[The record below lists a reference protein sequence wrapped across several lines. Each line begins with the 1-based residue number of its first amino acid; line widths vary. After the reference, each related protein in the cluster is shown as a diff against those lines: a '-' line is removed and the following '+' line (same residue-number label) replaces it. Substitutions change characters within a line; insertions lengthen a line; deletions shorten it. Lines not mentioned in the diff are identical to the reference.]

1 MSISA
6 DDNDHEQK
14 LSGIGLGEINSAAG
28 SKKGT
33 PIHVLGSFEQQ
44 FHETLVIIQPH
55 IPYKR
60 QQMSNHTPTQSW
72 YRLTVEQ
79 ALSDLGVKATTGL
92 ESAEATDRLNQFG
105 PNKLAEKAREP
116 GWKAFLRQYREL
128 MQIILVITALVSM
141 LVLGDTRTFFLLII
155 LTVLNA
161 VLGLSQE
168 SKAEQSLASL
178 RSMMQLQA
186 RARRGGQV
194 VMLPAEEL
202 VPGDVV
208 LFEAGDK
215 VPADGRLLEAATLE
229 IEEAALTG
237 ESTPV
242 LKDTAAIDRDDV
254 ALGDRLNLAYMN
266 TTVTRGR
273 GVMLVTDTG
282 MNTQIGHIA
291 SMMSAVEEEKTPLQ
305 KQLDRLTIVMASLA
319 GLAFLA
325 MTLIGLYRGLT
336 LDLLV
341 VTGVSMAVAAIPTGL
356 PAVVTT
362 VLALG
367 TSALAKSNAIVKR
380 LTSVETLGSTSAICS
395 DKTGTLTLNQM
406 TARELIVAGYRF
418 TVEGQGYS
426 TQGRVRYV
434 GEEAEVNIRPAYI
447 AMALD
452 TDAVLDGEKLIGD
465 PTEGAL
471 IVLAEKGGVDVI
483 ATRQEYPRVAEV
495 PFDSDYKLMATY
507 HNMVRPD
514 GTPVVRAY
522 VKGAPDVLLARSSH
536 GIHPS
541 GEVIA
546 LTDEIRERAMAE
558 NDRLA
563 SQGMRVLAFAGK
575 GYDPQ
580 TFNPQADLL
589 ADLEELVL
597 FALVGIVDPPRSEA
611 RAAIAEAQAAGI
623 QIRMITGDH
632 AVTAAAIAKELG
644 IPGRAITGAEFAAM
658 SDEQLSK
665 EIDHIGVVARVA
677 PEHKVRLVQLLQAK
691 GNIVAMT
698 GDGVNDAPALKTA
711 DIGVAMGITGTEAT
725 KEAAAMILTDDNFA
739 TIVKAVEFGR
749 TIYDNLLK
757 YIRFQLAQLVGFIL
771 TFLGSAL
778 LNIVSGVPFTP
789 GQILWIN
796 FLVDAPPGI
805 RLGQDKATPGLMERK
820 PRPASQNIIDRSL
833 AIWLG
838 LGGLSMAVAA
848 LGVMWYFEQMG
859 ASVEE
864 VRTLGFVT
872 FSLTHIYAALSYR
885 NPNQNVFTRETFNNR
900 NLNLALLMSLL
911 AIYLPTVLGFLSR
924 SLELVELPFEGW
936 LFCALVASLTLWV
949 SEGYKLVARRSNR

>member
-1 MSISA
+1 MT
-6 DDNDHEQK
+6 DP
-14 LSGIGLGEINSAAG
+14 
-28 SKKGT
+28 T
-33 PIHVLGSFEQQ
+33 PQQ
-44 FHETLVIIQPH
+44 A
-55 IPYKR
+55 
-60 QQMSNHTPTQSW
+60 W

-79 ALSDLGVKATTGL
+79 APKHLGVDPTTGL
-92 ESAEATDRLNQFG
+92 GTTEAANRLRQFG
-105 PNKLAEKAREP
+105 PNKLAEKAKEP
-116 GWKAFLRQYREL
+116 GWKAFLRQYRDL
-128 MQIILVITALVSM
+128 MQIILVVTALVSL
-141 LVLGDTRTFFLLII
+141 LVLGDSRTFFMLII
-155 LTVLNA
+155 LTVVNA

-168 SKAEQSLASL
+168 SKAEASLASL
-178 RSMMQLQA
+178 RSMMQLQS
-186 RARRGGQV
+186 RVRRGGQI
-194 VMLPAEEL
+194 VMLPAEYL
-202 VPGDVV
+202 VSGDIVM
-208 LFEAGDK
+208 FEAGDK

-237 ESTPV
+237 ESSPV

-254 ALGDRLNLAYMN
+254 ALGDRLNLAFMN

-282 MNTQIGHIA
+282 MQTQIGHIA
-291 SMMSAVEEEKTPLQ
+291 RMMSAVEEEKTPLQ
-305 KQLDRLTIVMASLA
+305 KQLDHLTIIMASLA

-325 MTLIGLYRGLT
+325 MTLIGVYRGLS

-341 VTGVSMAVAAIPTGL
+341 VTGVSMAIAAIPTGL

-367 TSALAKSNAIVKR
+367 TTALAKSNAIVKR
-380 LTSVETLGSTSAICS
+380 LTSVETLGSTSAISS

-406 TARELIVAGYRF
+406 TARELIVAGHRF

-447 AMALD
+447 AMALN

-483 ATRQEYPRVAEV
+483 ATRQQYPRVTEV
-495 PFDSDYKLMATY
+495 PFDSAYKLMATY
-507 HNMVRPD
+507 HNMERPD

-522 VKGAPDVLLARSSH
+522 VKGAPDVLLARSTH
-536 GIHPS
+536 GTTPK

-546 LTDEIRERAMAE
+546 LTDEIRKRVMGE

-580 TFNPQADLL
+580 SFNPQGDLL
-589 ADLEELVL
+589 AELEGLVL
-597 FALVGIVDPPRSEA
+597 FALVGIVDPPRPEA
-611 RAAIAEAQAAGI
+611 KAAIAEAQAAGI
-623 QIRMITGDH
+623 HIRMITGDH
-632 AVTAAAIAKELG
+632 ATTAAAIAKELG
-644 IPGRAITGAEFAAM
+644 IPGRAITGVEFAAM
-658 SDEQLSK
+658 NDEQLSK
-665 EIDHIGVVARVA
+665 EIDDIGVIARVA
-677 PEHKVRLVQLLQAK
+677 PEHKVRLVQALQRK

-698 GDGVNDAPALKTA
+698 GDGVNDAPALKA
-711 DIGVAMGITGTEAT
+711 ANIGVAMGITGTEAT

-778 LNIVSGVPFTP
+778 FNIVSGVPFTP

-796 FLVDAPPGI
+796 FLVDVPPGMT
-805 RLGQDKATPGLMERK
+805 LGQDKATPGLMERK

-833 AIWLG
+833 AVWLG
-838 LGGLSMAVAA
+838 LGGLSMAVAS

-859 ASVEE
+859 AAVE
-864 VRTLGFVT
+864 VIRTLGFVT

-885 NPNQNVFTRETFNNR
+885 NPNRSVFSRETFNNPS
-900 NLNLALLMSLL
+900 LNRALLVSLL
-911 AIYLPTVLGFLSR
+911 AIYLPTELGFLSR
-924 SLELVELPFEGW
+924 NLKLIELPFEGW
-936 LFCALVASLTLWV
+936 LYCIVVASLTLWV
-949 SEGYKLVARRSNR
+949 SEGYKLWMRSKKQ

>member
-1 MSISA
+1 MT
-6 DDNDHEQK
+6 DP
-14 LSGIGLGEINSAAG
+14 
-28 SKKGT
+28 T
-33 PIHVLGSFEQQ
+33 PQQ
-44 FHETLVIIQPH
+44 A
-55 IPYKR
+55 
-60 QQMSNHTPTQSW
+60 W

-79 ALSDLGVKATTGL
+79 APKHLGVDPTTGL
-92 ESAEATDRLNQFG
+92 DTTEAANRLRQFG
-105 PNKLAEKAREP
+105 PNKLAEKAKEP
-116 GWKAFLRQYREL
+116 GWKAFLRQYRDL
-128 MQIILVITALVSM
+128 MQIILVVTALVSL
-141 LVLGDTRTFFLLII
+141 LVLGDSRTFFMLII
-155 LTVLNA
+155 LTVVNA

-168 SKAEQSLASL
+168 SKAEASLASL
-178 RSMMQLQA
+178 RSMMQLQS
-186 RARRGGQV
+186 RVRRGGQI
-194 VMLPAEEL
+194 VMLPAEYL
-202 VPGDVV
+202 VSGDIVM
-208 LFEAGDK
+208 FEAGDK

-237 ESTPV
+237 ESSPV

-254 ALGDRLNLAYMN
+254 ALGDRLNLAFMN

-282 MNTQIGHIA
+282 MQTQIGHIA
-291 SMMSAVEEEKTPLQ
+291 RMMSAVEEEKTPLQ
-305 KQLDRLTIVMASLA
+305 KQLDHLTIIMASLA

-325 MTLIGLYRGLT
+325 MTLIGVYRGLS

-341 VTGVSMAVAAIPTGL
+341 VTGVSMAIAAIPTGL

-367 TSALAKSNAIVKR
+367 TTALAKSNAIVKR
-380 LTSVETLGSTSAICS
+380 LTSVETLGSTSAISS

-406 TARELIVAGYRF
+406 TARELIVAGHRF

-447 AMALD
+447 AMALN

-483 ATRQEYPRVAEV
+483 ATRQQYPRVAEV
-495 PFDSDYKLMATY
+495 PFDSAYKLMATY
-507 HNMVRPD
+507 HNMERPD

-522 VKGAPDVLLARSSH
+522 VKGAPDVLLARSTH
-536 GIHPS
+536 GITPK

-546 LTDEIRERAMAE
+546 LTDEIRKRVMGE

-580 TFNPQADLL
+580 SFNPQGDLL
-589 ADLEELVL
+589 AELEGLVL
-597 FALVGIVDPPRSEA
+597 FALVGIVDPPRPEA
-611 RAAIAEAQAAGI
+611 KAAIAEAQAAGI
-623 QIRMITGDH
+623 HIRMITGDH
-632 AVTAAAIAKELG
+632 ATTAAAIAKELG
-644 IPGRAITGAEFAAM
+644 IPGRAITGVEFAAM
-658 SDEQLSK
+658 NDEQLSK
-665 EIDHIGVVARVA
+665 EIDDIGVIARVA
-677 PEHKVRLVQLLQAK
+677 PEHKVRLVQALQSK

-698 GDGVNDAPALKTA
+698 GDGVNDAPALKA
-711 DIGVAMGITGTEAT
+711 ANIGVAMGITGTEAT

-778 LNIVSGVPFTP
+778 FNIVSGVPFTP

-796 FLVDAPPGI
+796 FLVDVPPGMT
-805 RLGQDKATPGLMERK
+805 LGQDKATPGLMERK

-833 AIWLG
+833 AVWLG
-838 LGGLSMAVAA
+838 LGGLSMAVAS

-859 ASVEE
+859 AAVE
-864 VRTLGFVT
+864 VIRTLGFVT

-885 NPNQNVFTRETFNNR
+885 NPNRSVFSRETFNNPS
-900 NLNLALLMSLL
+900 LNRALLVSLL
-911 AIYLPTVLGFLSR
+911 AIYLPTELGFLSR
-924 SLELVELPFEGW
+924 NLKLIELPFEGW
-936 LFCALVASLTLWV
+936 LYCIVVASLTLWV
-949 SEGYKLVARRSNR
+949 SEGYKLWMRSKKQ